1 MCRKVFTGVF
11 LATFVLVLSLAPA
24 SAQKFSGKFSG
35 FNELGALNNETGA
48 ILSEGKG
55 TLQLELDKDAQT
67 ISYELTYSGLSANVS
82 QSHIHFG
89 RIHTPG
95 GIMVFLC
102 TNLNNGPAGTPTC
115 PTVAGTVTGTITPA
129 SVRAI
134 PGQNVSAGDFDAVTD
149 ALFADAAYGN
159 IHTVNFPAGEIR
171 AEIRKASREESR
183 DDLGEK

>member
-1 MCRKVFTGVF
+1 
-11 LATFVLVLSLAPA
+11 
-24 SAQKFSGKFSG
+24 
-35 FNELGALNNETGA
+35 
-48 ILSEGKG
+48 
-55 TLQLELDKDAQT
+55 
-67 ISYELTYSGLSANVS
+67 LTYSGLSANVS